1 MKTRSIADGFEDVC
15 VIDKYE
21 YVDFDHLQNI
31 TIGKNIVGFGIQT
44 FRYCR
49 DLRWIQVDEDNPF
62 FSSVDGVLFDK
73 SQTVLICYPASH
85 VGYQYTVSKTVK
97 KIEDFAFSGARN
109 LRKIKLNEGLV
120 EIGDCG
126 FEGCNGLTEMEFPE
140 TVQGLGHV
148 AMQGCGSIRT
158 IHIPAELQYIDFPAL
173 PDELESITVDFDNPA
188 FTVVDNVL
196 YSKDMST
203 LIRVPARYD
212 IDEFAVLPS
221 VVKIESAAFERCHN
235 LQKISIPDT
244 VKSIGDFAFAFLE
257 DNLVVTLPA
266 HLYREEFGILSSR
279 RKRFSSLSEAVFQ
292 TTQVE

>member
-1 MKTRSIADGFEDVC
+1 M
-15 VIDKYE
+15 
-21 YVDFDHLQNI
+21 LQ
-31 TIGKNIVGFGIQT
+31 
-44 FRYCR
+44 CR
-49 DLRWIQVDEDNPF
+49 DVE
-62 FSSVDGVLFDK
+62 V
-73 SQTVLICYPASH
+73 
-85 VGYQYTVSKTVK
+85 
-97 KIEDFAFSGARN
+97 FA
-109 LRKIKLNEGLV
+109 
-120 EIGDCG
+120 
-126 FEGCNGLTEMEFPE
+126 
-140 TVQGLGHV
+140 Q
-148 AMQGCGSIRT
+148 
-158 IHIPAELQYIDFPAL
+158 LQYIDFPAL